1 MRTLLVSILALCLFI
16 FTGCG
21 SAPDTDESALPDAE
35 EPEEV
40 EDGEVAGPLMGKV
53 DSSLAIDGSSAGYP
67 AGVIQAVETDIY
79 LAYDDSNIYVH
90 LETEGEGWVSV
101 GFNSEGGGM
110 DGANMIIGYLDYG
123 TLVIRDDV
131 GQGRNH
137 SEASVSLVNDYYLAQ
152 ENGRVIMEFSYP
164 LTFQEGEGYNLA
176 GLEPGGIYTLIIAA
190 HSSSNN
196 VNQHDRRGSIN
207 FTVEP

>member
-21 SAPDTDESALPDAE
+21 SASDTDESALPDAE

-101 GFNSEGGGM
+101 GFNSEGGLF
-110 DGANMIIGYLDYG
+110 D
-123 TLVIRDDV
+123 
-131 GQGRNH
+131 
-137 SEASVSLVNDYYLAQ
+137 
-152 ENGRVIMEFSYP
+152 
-164 LTFQEGEGYNLA
+164 
-176 GLEPGGIYTLIIAA
+176 
-190 HSSSNN
+190 
-196 VNQHDRRGSIN
+196 
-207 FTVEP
+207 